1 MFVFIPIQG
10 AGMTAKLRYFLPFLV
25 ALSTHAQA
33 EPPQDNSGFEWPS
46 HYDFF
51 LPYGTRGGGPVY
63 AKPGYKGVNLT
74 LTCREA
80 TGLLKLK
87 GYKDIEELGCSGS
100 TYRFEVSRADG
111 RFVIELDPGTGDIIR
126 RRQL

>member
-1 MFVFIPIQG
+1 
-10 AGMTAKLRYFLPFLV
+10 MTARLRYILPLLIA
-25 ALSTHAQA
+25 ALPAAFSTQAQA
-33 EPPQDNSGFEWPS
+33 DPKKDSSGYTWPS

-51 LPYGTRGGGPVY
+51 MPYGTKDGGPVY

-87 GYKDIEELGCSGS
+87 GYKDIQQLTCSGS
-100 TYRFEVSRADG
+100 TYRFEVNGAEG
-111 RFVIELDPGTGDIIR
+111 RLVIELDPKSGDIVR